1 MKELTLF
8 EEAIQQ
14 IKPTPEWYKAADDF
28 CLMVNKK
35 PSPKAI
41 KVNKYANNSQYVEI
55 GYMEMKLDQITKG
68 LWNTEVLDTKLIG
81 NSICVTVRVRFFHW
95 HFKAWLHRDGVG
107 ACPIELKATK
117 YRKDGTVEEQ
127 GAAHAL
133 DFEKLQSRAIQK
145 NLPVAKSEAFK
156 NACKSIGNL
165 FGRHLNRE
173 FQHEYVGESQMEQFL
188 NS

>member
-28 CLMVNKK
+28 CTMVNKK

-41 KVNKYANNSQYVEI
+41 KVNKFANNSQYVEI
-55 GYMEMKLDQITKG
+55 GYMEMKLDQVTKG
-68 LWNTEVLDTKLIG
+68 LWATEVLDTKLIG

-95 HFKAWLHRDGVG
+95 HFKTWLHRDGVG
-107 ACPIELKATK
+107 ACPIEVKSGSSPVDFSQINSKAI
-117 YRKDGTVEEQ
+117 
-127 GAAHAL
+127 
-133 DFEKLQSRAIQK
+133 SK

-173 FQHEYVGESQMEQFL
+173 FQHEYVSDPQTEQFL

>member
-28 CLMVNKK
+28 CAMVNKK

-41 KVNKYANNSQYVEI
+41 KVNKFANNSQYVEI
-55 GYMEMKLDQITKG
+55 GYMEMKLDQVTKG
-68 LWNTEVLDTKLIG
+68 LWATEVLDTKLIG

-95 HFKAWLHRDGVG
+95 HFKTWLHRDGVG
-107 ACPIELKATK
+107 ACPIEVKSGSSPVDFSQINSKAI
-117 YRKDGTVEEQ
+117 
-127 GAAHAL
+127 
-133 DFEKLQSRAIQK
+133 SK

-173 FQHEYVGESQMEQFL
+173 FQHEYVSDPQTEQFL

>member
-28 CLMVNKK
+28 CTMVNKK

-41 KVNKYANNSQYVEI
+41 KVNKFANNSQYVEI
-55 GYMEMKLDQITKG
+55 GYMEMKLDQVTKG
-68 LWNTEVLDTKLIG
+68 LWATEVLDTKLIG

-95 HFKAWLHRDGVG
+95 HFKTWLHRDGVG
-107 ACPIELKATK
+107 ACPIEVKSGSSPVDFSQINSKAI
-117 YRKDGTVEEQ
+117 
-127 GAAHAL
+127 
-133 DFEKLQSRAIQK
+133 SK

-173 FQHEYVGESQMEQFL
+173 FQHDYVSDPQTEQFL